1 MPTTLQFRRGTTAQ
15 NAAFT
20 GAAGEITVDTDIDT
34 ILVHDGSTQGGFE
47 VTSRSAKYA
56 DVAERYQADA
66 VYEPGTVVIVG
77 GENEITQ
84 STQKMDRRVLG
95 VVSTEPYLIM
105 NSPHRQEDQ
114 TDEMNPAVGLLGRV
128 PTKVS
133 GFVRKGDLMI
143 TSTEPGVAEAWR
155 EESSPPAGSIIGKS
169 LQDKDSRGIE
179 VIEVVVGAK

>member
-20 GAAGEITVDTDIDT
+20 GAVGEITVDTEIDT

-47 VTSRSAKYA
+47 VTARSAKYA

-143 TSTEPGVAEAWR
+143 TSTEPGIAEAWR

-169 LQDKDSRGIE
+169 LEDKDSRGVE
-179 VIEVVVGAK
+179 VIEVVIGAK

>member
-1 MPTTLQFRRGTTAQ
+1 MPTTLQFRRGTTVQ

-20 GAAGEITVDTDIDT
+20 GAVGEITVDTDIDT
-34 ILVHDGSTQGGFE
+34 ILVHDGSTVGGFE
-47 VTSRSAKYA
+47 ETSRSAKYA
-56 DVAERYQADA
+56 DVAERYHADA
-66 VYEPGTVVIVG
+66 VYEPGTVVIIG

-105 NSPHRQEDQ
+105 NSPHREEDQ
-114 TDEMNPAVGLLGRV
+114 TDDMNPAIGLLGRV
-128 PTKVS
+128 STKVS
-133 GFVRKGDLMI
+133 GFVRKGDVMI

-169 LQDKDSRGIE
+169 LEDKDSRGVE
-179 VIEVVVGAK
+179 VIEVVIGAK

>member
-105 NSPHRQEDQ
+105 NSPHREEDQ
-114 TDEMNPAVGLLGRV
+114 TDDMNPAIGLLGRV

-133 GFVRKGDLMI
+133 GYVRKGDLMI